1 MPLVDLP
8 AFTSAAPILRE
19 AALKLR
25 TIQSTVTLQST
36 ICETGIFAT
45 AIIEAAF
52 LDAGIPYQ
60 RRFRDSEVVAVP
72 PCIMISEIIQNL
84 PTAIPD
90 GPFQIQISPL
100 EVEALVSSDGDTR
113 HGVLSTVAIAAALA
127 ELIEPDGALNR
138 LLRPWA
144 LAGNWLSGAMQN
156 TYDPVYT
163 VLRDYLSSAASI
175 RVVPLPEVPDVN
187 LDGLAAIDS
196 VALDAVRDRWGQLDL
211 EGRAQALSHLIK
223 LQLESETPST
233 ARLEELVW
241 HRIMNTGW
249 EMDLASQLNEL
260 NIRWRNELSQHR
272 AIANEMIDKLLRTG
286 HLI

>member
-8 AFTSAAPILRE
+8 VFTSAAPILRE

-36 ICETGIFAT
+36 ICETGIFAI
-45 AIIEAAF
+45 AILEAAF

-72 PCIMISEIIQNL
+72 PCIMISEISQNH
-84 PTAIPD
+84 PTEIPD
-90 GPFQIQISPL
+90 GPLQIHISPL
-100 EVEALVSSDGDTR
+100 EVDASVSSDGDTR
-113 HGVLSTVAIAAALA
+113 NGVLSTVAIAAALA

-138 LLRPWA
+138 LLRPWT
-144 LAGNWLSGAMQN
+144 LAGNWLSGAMQH

-163 VLRDYLSSAASI
+163 VLRDYLSAAASI
-175 RVVPLPEVPDVN
+175 RVVTIPEVPDVN
-187 LDGLAAIDS
+187 LEGLPAIDV

-223 LQLESETPST
+223 PQLDSETPST
-233 ARLEELVW
+233 AHLEELVW
-241 HRIMNTGW
+241 HRVMNTGW

-260 NIRWRNELSQHR
+260 NIRWRSELSQRR
-272 AIANEMIDKLLRTG
+272 AIANEMIDKLLRAG
-286 HLI
+286 HLT